1 MRATCISKSTL
12 LEMNGIIIYEYFGLY
27 FLGINVISLV
37 RGTSGKHS
45 HGDYKWNKEGIKYI
59 KYMFELYLTPCEI
72 DNLGRK
78 KWHSLKFW
86 H

>member
-27 FLGINVISLV
+27 FLRINVISLV
-37 RGTSGKHS
+37 RGTSGKYS

-59 KYMFELYLTPCEI
+59 KHMFELYLTPCEI

-78 KWHSLKFW
+78 NGIL
-86 H
+86 